1 MSVVIDRT
9 HSTCVFTLPAGTLQV
24 DLPKVVIINSD
35 PSGLSQALVGEEK
48 IAVTEE
54 QAEELISAGAI
65 DQREMLHATTD
76 GSPI

>member
-1 MSVVIDRT
+1 MSLVIDRT
-9 HSTCVFTLPAGTLQV
+9 HSTCVFTLPAGTLQG

-54 QAEELISAGAI
+54 QAEELVSAGAI